1 MLRKRSVVVVLSLVS
16 MFSSILLS
24 PRALAQDA
32 NFSREAVPQ
41 SVNNLDLCTLAYQ
54 LYHQSLCLP
63 LDPWYDLLSRV
74 GSDRRDNICRFTHE
88 YAAQLGGAPA
98 NPVSSSD
105 QGYYSGP
112 NSARGW
118 SDSNLRLDPILTNY
132 RHVDARLPAFT
143 RDGSCFIALRA
154 PAYVTD
160 NIKLIEGMRY
170 SMKPGGYPSNN
181 LELVPIRQYP
191 NGEDHL
197 VLFEGGTG
205 VYGSSSPAWSLM
217 GFVMM
222 QKTPT
227 GYDAHIVFRGSRS
240 GSSLTKTVWNAQD
253 VIGAPKGN
261 PDWITDL
268 QSSKQIEQPLVSR
281 VGKVTKG
288 FAEAIPTMLGPVA
301 ACCKYLSQ
309 TYPAPEHIYVTG
321 HSLGAGLASQFASAV
336 AQGSFGDELKQEVV
350 GWPWEQTTLVA
361 FAQPIPGDP
370 AWAASFD
377 KISPSSQHFWVD
389 GDTVVE
395 ASSGTLMG
403 LLIDKGE
410 HVGAQKKLSKLS
422 GCEDNP
428 HEVFVIRA
436 ALLKDLAGSS
446 ALPAQLARE
455 STWGYYESFSK
466 MLAGQPKSFVYPG
479 AQPPYIVT
487 RENLKRVLQNY
498 NLGPEFDRWLD
509 QVYSRMISD
518 KSSYI
523 GFKFQSTLDDRRK
536 LVSDIASWM
545 RKPTDDKN
553 RELDSLASEFGLI
566 DGNLGLT
573 DEERW
578 IYLGL
583 ILSRAQKADLSLD
596 ELMTRS
602 EIRNALDSKVE

>member
-1 MLRKRSVVVVLSLVS
+1 M
-16 MFSSILLS
+16 
-24 PRALAQDA
+24 
-32 NFSREAVPQ
+32 
-41 SVNNLDLCTLAYQ
+41 NNLDLCTLAYQ

-63 LDPWYDLLSRV
+63 LDPWYDLVSRV

-88 YAAQLGGAPA
+88 YAARLGGTPA
-98 NPVSSSD
+98 NPVSISD

-118 SDSNLRLDPILTNY
+118 SDSNLKLDPILTNY

-154 PAYVTD
+154 PAYVTN

-181 LELVPIRQYP
+181 LELVPIRRYP

-205 VYGSSSPAWSLM
+205 VYGNTGPAWSLM

-240 GSSLTKTVWNAQD
+240 GSSLTKTVWKAQD

-288 FAEAIPTMLGPVA
+288 FAEAIPTMLGPIT
-301 ACCKYLSQ
+301 ACCKYLARS
-309 TYPAPEHIYVTG
+309 YPVPEHIYVTG

-336 AQGSFGDELKQEVV
+336 VQGVYGDELKREVPN
-350 GWPWEQTTLVA
+350 WPWEQTALVA

-377 KISPSSQHFWVD
+377 KLSPSSQHFWVD
-389 GDTVVE
+389 GDAVVE

-403 LLIDKGE
+403 LVIDKGE
-410 HVGAQKKLSKLS
+410 HVGEQKRLSKPS

-436 ALLKDLAGSS
+436 ALLKELSGDSPV
-446 ALPAQLARE
+446 PAQLAQD

-466 MLAGQPKSFVYPG
+466 MLSGVPKSFVYPG
-479 AQPPYIVT
+479 AQPPLIVT
-487 RENLKRVLQNY
+487 RENLKSVLQNY
-498 NLGPEFDRWLD
+498 NLGAEFDRWLD

-536 LVSDIASWM
+536 LVSDIVSWM

-583 ILSRAQKADLSLD
+583 ILSRAQKADLTLD
-596 ELMTRS
+596 ELMSRS